1 MIFIIKRNIMIVTKK
16 DIMETMGTMEGT
28 SGVDD
33 TSGSSSSKGLINRA
47 FDWLNSKI
55 KKVGDAIA
63 SRNENLTIEVIDEL
77 FSIHEECENP
87 SFFISKDIKNFG
99 EPMMEKSGDCYQ
111 VAVNPKYKD
120 LSFVFETIKEMYD
133 NNEFSGMLSESE
145 VVCEE
150 CLEINVEKKLLEN
163 IDVWMSKYQISEDVM
178 YHLNNSVPLLE
189 NIYRPGSPKHAM
201 VIKETR
207 ELWEKGAL
215 NVSELSKKLF
225 ENTDLGKFDLYEG
238 AMVPLDLPFTV
249 DMTEEEILAE
259 AKYQGKEVELGKPK
273 RGGSKKF
280 YVYVRK
286 PGGGVKKVSFGDT
299 TGLSV
304 KLNNP
309 EARKSFAKRHDCA
322 NKKDRTKASYWS
334 CRLPR
339 YASLLGLKSKFG
351 GYW

>member
-1 MIFIIKRNIMIVTKK
+1 
-16 DIMETMGTMEGT
+16 METMEGT

-33 TSGSSSSKGLINRA
+33 PSGSSSSKGLINKA

-150 CLEINVEKKLLEN
+150 CLEIMKFLDKIEGFEVLETTPNKDMKKIL
-163 IDVWMSKYQISEDVM
+163 
-178 YHLNNSVPLLE
+178 
-189 NIYRPGSPKHAM
+189 HA
-201 VIKETR
+201 
-207 ELWEKGAL
+207 
-215 NVSELSKKLF
+215 S
-225 ENTDLGKFDLYEG
+225 
-238 AMVPLDLPFTV
+238 
-249 DMTEEEILAE
+249 
-259 AKYQGKEVELGKPK
+259 
-273 RGGSKKF
+273 
-280 YVYVRK
+280 
-286 PGGGVKKVSFGDT
+286 
-299 TGLSV
+299 
-304 KLNNP
+304 
-309 EARKSFAKRHDCA
+309 
-322 NKKDRTKASYWS
+322 
-334 CRLPR
+334 
-339 YASLLGLKSKFG
+339 
-351 GYW
+351 

>member
-1 MIFIIKRNIMIVTKK
+1 MIFIIKRNVMIVTKK
-16 DIMETMGTMEGT
+16 DILETMGEKSFSEDSSGT
-28 SGVDD
+28 SGVDS
-33 TSGSSSSKGLINRA
+33 TSGSSLPRRLINKG

-163 IDVWMSKYQISEDVM
+163 MDVWMSKYQISEDVM

-189 NIYRPGSPKHAM
+189 NIYRPGSKKHAQ

-207 ELWEKGAL
+207 ELWESGAL
-215 NVSELSKKLF
+215 KISELSVVSMAKLWSTSKYLLQSISSILRLRSSWF
-225 ENTDLGKFDLYEG
+225 LSVNCAIGFTILMAVLRLRLALY
-238 AMVPLDLPFTV
+238 
-249 DMTEEEILAE
+249 I
-259 AKYQGKEVELGKPK
+259 KPK
-273 RGGSKKF
+273 SPSKRTLRTPISTF
-280 YVYVRK
+280 DAPSWR
-286 PGGGVKKVSFGDT
+286 S
-299 TGLSV
+299 SWAHISS
-304 KLNNP
+304 NP
-309 EARKSFAKRHDCA
+309 CRVFA
-322 NKKDRTKASYWS
+322 TM
-334 CRLPR
+334 
-339 YASLLGLKSKFG
+339 G
-351 GYW
+351 